1 MSKKIDLILI
11 KKLRAK
17 TDAPIVDCKNSLEEA
32 NGDLTQAV
40 EILRKKGITK
50 GQEKKER
57 VTSEGRIASYIHF
70 GGKIGVLVEINCE
83 TDFVARTDE
92 FKNLVKDITM
102 HIAASNP
109 KYIAQKDVPEEV
121 IKKETDLYNSQSSD
135 KPAAV
140 IEKIAQGKL
149 KKFYSE
155 VCLLNQPFVKDPS
168 KTIGGIID
176 EHIGKIKENIQV
188 KRFIRYHLGEQ

>member
-32 NGDLTQAV
+32 SGDLTQAV

-70 GGKIGVLVEINCE
+70 GGKLGVLVEINCE

-109 KYIAQKDVPEEV
+109 KYVAQKDVPEEV

-140 IEKIAQGKL
+140 IEKIVQGKL

-168 KTIGGIID
+168 KTIGGLID